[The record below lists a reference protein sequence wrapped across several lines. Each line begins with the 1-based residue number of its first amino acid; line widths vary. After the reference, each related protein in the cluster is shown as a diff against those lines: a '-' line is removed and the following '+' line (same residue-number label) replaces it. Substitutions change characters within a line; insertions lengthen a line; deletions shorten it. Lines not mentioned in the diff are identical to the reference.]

1 MKCST
6 RLSLSGIILIVVI
19 FVASYAWGNLDVGIG
34 FYYFTPA
41 YGEVNADLGRVNSEV
56 GTNLE
61 YKAERAIAANIG
73 YDISEDWEIRGE
85 IFILPEY
92 GAGGYSF
99 SLPIPVE
106 ELAIYHLISLNAVI
120 ISGIYKVPSREVFYP
135 YVGGGVGLF
144 STSVEGN
151 FFKDY
156 GNIRYIRLDTAN
168 SIGFQIV
175 GGVHV
180 KIGKT
185 LSARGEA
192 RYIIAKAE
200 RLFENEF
207 ESTSIEWNGPC
218 FGMQLIYTF

>member
-1 MKCST
+1 
-6 RLSLSGIILIVVI
+6 L
-19 FVASYAWGNLDVGIG
+19 
-34 FYYFTPA
+34 
-41 YGEVNADLGRVNSEV
+41 ERVNSEI

-61 YKAERAIAANIG
+61 YKAERAIAANMG
-73 YDISEDWEIRGE
+73 YDISRDWEIRGE
-85 IFILPEY
+85 IFVLPEY
-92 GAGGYSF
+92 GAAAGYSIP
-99 SLPIPVE
+99 LPTPVE
-106 ELAIYHLISLNAVI
+106 ELAIYHLVSLNAVI

-144 STSVEGN
+144 STSVFSTSVKGN

-156 GNIRYIRLDTAN
+156 GNIWYVRSDTAN

-180 KIGKT
+180 KIGKV
-185 LSARGEA
+185 LSVRGEA

-218 FGMQLIYTF
+218 FGMQLIYAF